1 MDQASQEGMVERVI
15 QRLMDEWASGELR
28 LQEHRILFQ
37 RRDDV
42 ALLNAI
48 TGGAFLWDVQMIF
61 WDDLMLR
68 LAKLTDP
75 VKGGRGREK
84 RNLTVQ
90 LLPEFCRDES
100 LRGEMQ
106 QLVNEAVEAT
116 EFAREWRNKR
126 IGHTDLKRAIS
137 PNPDRLADS
146 SREKAQV
153 ALNAIF
159 AVLEAANA
167 SMRDVALLPGLVRYH
182 PRAAAFIAYVR
193 QTSEALRYIDSL
205 IDPDGTRPIT
215 DHDAARTFLG
225 KVGREDTIKE
235 VRQVT
240 ELREAA
246 RRFVVP
252 ADDGE
257 PKS

>member
-1 MDQASQEGMVERVI
+1 MDETSQDGMVERI
-15 QRLMDEWASGELR
+15 IRRLMDEWASGELR
-28 LQEHRILFQ
+28 LRENRILFQ
-37 RRDDV
+37 SRDDV
-42 ALLNAI
+42 ELLNAI
-48 TGGAFLWDVQMIF
+48 TGGGFLWDVQMIF

-84 RNLTVQ
+84 KNLTVQ
-90 LLPEFCRDES
+90 LLPAFCCDDSLRDE
-100 LRGEMQ
+100 MQ
-106 QLVNEAVEAT
+106 RLVNEAVEAT

-126 IGHTDLKRAIS
+126 IGHTDLERALS
-137 PNPDRLADS
+137 PNPEPLADS
-146 SREKAQV
+146 NREKAQV

-167 SMRDVALLPGLVRYH
+167 SIRDVHLLRNVVSYP

-205 IDPDGTRPIT
+205 IDPDGSLPIT
-215 DHDAARTFLG
+215 DHEAASRFLG
-225 KVGREDTIKE
+225 KVGREVTLKE
-235 VRQVT
+235 VRQVV

-246 RRFVVP
+246 RRFVAPV
-252 ADDGE
+252 DQVNR
-257 PKS
+257 